1 MKGFHNYDLNP
12 VVRVESH
19 GEGACLEGWN
29 EVAGGVKECLPAGK
43 YTVAIECYPGV
54 MLDALRKRIAA
65 AFPQCTIVNVEA
77 AYLDAAV
84 LREQFKNALT
94 TDPVF
99 GRMEHWPIANYF
111 DERRTAVLRATIEQ
125 SSSVTF
131 VIGAGTQHVL
141 AKPDLRVHA
150 NVTRWEL
157 QKRQRNKSICNLGLE
172 NYEDS
177 AQLLYKNAYF
187 LEWRVADEIRHSLYD
202 RIDYFL
208 DLDDQEIPRMVR
220 GDVLREAV
228 AAVVRQPF
236 RVVPFFDPG
245 PWGGYWMM
253 RTFDLPQDVPNYAWC
268 FDCVPEENGV
278 TLAFGTRRFQLPAIV
293 LVHERPIALL
303 GEAIYKHF
311 GAEFPIRFDLLDT
324 VGGSN
329 LSLQVHP
336 LREYIREHFGISYT
350 QDESY
355 YILDQSGDSQVYLG
369 VRTGANREQMREDL
383 ENAQAGGPPFPAER
397 YVNLWPTRKHDHFS
411 IPAGTIHCSGR
422 DNLVLEISA
431 TPYIFTFK
439 LWDWGRLGLD
449 GSPRPIHL
457 EHGLAN
463 IQWNRDTEWVKREL
477 LNRTEEVAAGD
488 GWREER
494 TGLYR
499 SQFLETRRTW
509 FTKAV
514 THNTEGNLHVLNLVE
529 GAAVSVESP
538 TGEFSP
544 VAIHYAETF
553 IVPASVGVYTIRPLG
568 TSNEPSATIRAYL
581 RHGDHR

>member
-1 MKGFHNYDLNP
+1 MRGYHNYDLNP
-12 VVRVESH
+12 VVRIESH

-278 TLAFGTRRFQLPAIV
+278 MLAFGTRRFQLPAIV
-293 LVHERPIALL
+293 LVHERPTLYWERRFTSTLVRNFPSALISWTRSAVPISRCRCIPCASISENISEFRIPRTRATTFSIKAAILRSTWGFAQERIASRCVKTWQMPRQ
-303 GEAIYKHF
+303 A
-311 GAEFPIRFDLLDT
+311 DLLF
-324 VGGSN
+324 
-329 LSLQVHP
+329 P
-336 LREYIREHFGISYT
+336 P
-350 QDESY
+350 
-355 YILDQSGDSQVYLG
+355 
-369 VRTGANREQMREDL
+369 
-383 ENAQAGGPPFPAER
+383 NAM
-397 YVNLWPTRKHDHFS
+397 
-411 IPAGTIHCSGR
+411 
-422 DNLVLEISA
+422 
-431 TPYIFTFK
+431 
-439 LWDWGRLGLD
+439 
-449 GSPRPIHL
+449 
-457 EHGLAN
+457 
-463 IQWNRDTEWVKREL
+463 
-477 LNRTEEVAAGD
+477 
-488 GWREER
+488 
-494 TGLYR
+494 
-499 SQFLETRRTW
+499 
-509 FTKAV
+509 
-514 THNTEGNLHVLNLVE
+514 
-529 GAAVSVESP
+529 
-538 TGEFSP
+538 
-544 VAIHYAETF
+544 
-553 IVPASVGVYTIRPLG
+553 
-568 TSNEPSATIRAYL
+568 
-581 RHGDHR
+581 

>member
-1 MKGFHNYDLNP
+1 MSRFHNYDLNP
-12 VVRVESH
+12 VISIQSC
-19 GEGACLEGWN
+19 GERDCLEGWP
-29 EVAGGVKECLPAGK
+29 EVAAHLKERLSTTKTCAI
-43 YTVAIECYPGV
+43 AIECYPGV
-54 MLDALRKRIAA
+54 MLKALEKKIVS
-65 AFPQCTIVNVEA
+65 AFPQSTILNVED
-77 AYLDAAV
+77 AYRDGAI
-84 LREQFKNALT
+84 LRSQFQQT
-94 TDPVF
+94 FTDDPVF
-99 GRMEHWPIANYF
+99 GKMDCWSIADYF
-111 DERRTAVLRATIEQ
+111 DEARTAALRAKVEQ
-125 SSSVTF
+125 NRSIVF
-131 VIGAGTQHVL
+131 VIGAGTQQVL
-141 AKPDLRVHA
+141 IQPDLLIHA

-157 QKRQRNKSICNLGLE
+157 QKRQRSKSICNLGVQ

-187 LEWRVADEIRHSLYD
+187 LEWRVADDIRHGLYAKV
-202 RIDYFL
+202 DYFL
-208 DLDDQEIPRMVR
+208 DLNDQEVPRMVR
-220 GDVLREAV
+220 GDVLRDAV
-228 AAVVRQPF
+228 ATAVRQPF

-253 RTFDLPQDVPNYAWC
+253 QTFDLPQDAPNYAWC
-268 FDCVPEENGV
+268 FDCVPEENSV
-278 TLAFGTRRFQLPAIV
+278 TLGFGTRRFQLPAIV
-293 LVHERPIALL
+293 LVHEQPIALL

-336 LREYIREHFGISYT
+336 LREYIQRNFGIFYT

-355 YILDQSGDSQVYLG
+355 YILDQCGDSQVYLG
-369 VRTGANREQMREDL
+369 VRTGANRERMRKDL
-383 ENAQAGGPPFPAER
+383 EDAQAGGPAFPAER

-439 LWDWGRLGLD
+439 LWDWGRLGLN
-449 GSPRPIHL
+449 GKPRPIHL

-477 LNRTEEVAAGD
+477 LSQTELIATGD

-494 TGLYR
+494 TGLHHT
-499 SQFLETRRTW
+499 QFLETRRTW

-514 THNTEGNLHVLNLVE
+514 MHNTDGNLHVLNLVE
-529 GAAVSVESP
+529 GDAVRVESP
-538 TGEFSP
+538 NGEFSS
-544 VAIHYAETF
+544 VEIHYAETF
-553 IVPASVGVYTIRPLG
+553 IVPASVGAYTIQPLG
-568 TSNEPSATIRAYL
+568 KTSEPSATIRAYL
-581 RHGDHR
+581 RSSD